1 MSEPRFDPT
10 GFDPEN
16 FDPDDLDRVIQDAER
31 TMSRLADVQEELAG
45 LRGHGTGAGDLIDV
59 VTDATGRVE
68 RIDLNPRVMRM
79 DSRTLA
85 DELTSAIRSA
95 QEDGERRARELLA
108 GAGVS
113 VPGADF
119 SADFGEVEKRMTR
132 GHEPFAREMNRRMA
146 EGPGRFPGGG

>member
-1 MSEPRFDPT
+1 MSEPRFDPS

-16 FDPDDLDRVIQDAER
+16 FDPDDLDRVIRDAEQA
-31 TMSRLADVQEELAG
+31 MSRLADVQEELAG
-45 LRGHGTGAGDLIDV
+45 IRGRGTGAGDLIDV

-85 DELTSAIRSA
+85 EELMSTIRSA

-108 GAGVS
+108 GAGLS
-113 VPGADF
+113 VPG
-119 SADFGEVEKRMTR
+119 SGSDFGEVEKRMTR
-132 GHEPFAREMNRRMA
+132 NHESFAREMNRRMA
-146 EGPGRFPGGG
+146 GGPGRPADG